1 MHGAQPSS
9 VHGLEISTAAREH
22 PITILLRQRA
32 WLPVYDRRLGPLI
45 RPRSRSVL
53 HAGKARTGLRLAG
66 FPGVVLP
73 RSQGQP
79 CRCTCRCACS
89 LIESWRMPRWRI
101 RSFSTI
107 SRPLVCRLSNWS
119 RRRPAGPG
127 TPSVARSIRNGVE
140 AACFSA
146 PRRVPSLGWVLFR
159 ESEPG
164 QHAQRGV
171 GFRERKARLHAILAG
186 SRCHGERDRASLRLM
201 RTRFRASGMLRP
213 LRLIRRAT
221 VCATGSCRA
230 AVMRPLSTVCPGRH
244 KGCQRASPKPRPGRD
259 ASSWTP

>member
-171 GFRERKARLHAILAG
+171 GFRESKARLHCDLGRVSLPWGARSGKPATDEDKISSLGHAAGPPVDSSGHSMRHGIL
-186 SRCHGERDRASLRLM
+186 SRRGD
-201 RTRFRASGMLRP
+201 
-213 LRLIRRAT
+213 AT
-221 VCATGSCRA
+221 AFHSV
-230 AVMRPLSTVCPGRH
+230 
-244 KGCQRASPKPRPGRD
+244 PRP
-259 ASSWTP
+259 A